1 MSENSGTTRG
11 IAPAQTGALAVLQH
25 TVHARSGEK
34 GFADDAEVRLAAR
47 EIGSYH
53 APSEDQIDRLG
64 TLTAALEDFL
74 LQVVRVCPPG
84 PERSTAISR
93 AREAKFWAASAIA
106 LEGR

>member
-25 TVHARSGEK
+25 TVHHRSGER
-34 GFADDAEVRLAAR
+34 GFDDDADVRLAAR
-47 EIGSYH
+47 EIASYH

-64 TLTAALEDFL
+64 ALTAALEDFL
-74 LQVVRVCPPG
+74 VLIVRLCPPG

-93 AREAKFWAASAIA
+93 AREAKFWAAAAIA